1 MFLVVSPESTPR
13 GRLCWLPSSLCHR
26 LPHIRRWQSLPLTSC
41 SSCICESC
49 YCLSL
54 QLLQFSLHFQFW
66 LLWSSPYLVIFRLV
80 YPCSEHWPHW
90 FMCRVCLYPFFHRSL
105 YFPGQL
111 CLSYSLLTLQ
121 LSWLSAGYIFG
132 LPETHFWI
140 FYTALL
146 CVSVTSGFWNLSWI
160 ILVERMLL
168 NFIVISSKK
177 TYRH

>member
-90 FMCRVCLYPFFHRSL
+90 FMCRVCLYPFFHCSL

-132 LPETHFWI
+132 LLKHTFEYST
-140 FYTALL
+140 LL
-146 CVSVTSGFWNLSWI
+146 CCGLSHLWFLESVMNNSCGKNV
-160 ILVERMLL
+160 VEFHSDKLQED
-168 NFIVISSKK
+168 I
-177 TYRH
+177 